1 MGETMGN
8 MCKCDN
14 KNICGNQVAEII
26 SQFPREVTQNNDSK
40 FLKKNKEQRNSLQ
53 ISGKITQFLSSNK
66 IDGNEEDN
74 NLLNSEK
81 NSIPSNNVFSNRS
94 NVQNISQYSNLS
106 SNLIKKENNN
116 EDIDDIIKDDNKVD
130 SIFEHIS
137 IIEDKDSD
145 KKNLFDKTS
154 KKNLRSV
161 LNILNQEANLK
172 DTNPNN
178 KNKNGIKEIN
188 KKSSFYAA
196 DGINNE
202 GKYNNGKLN
211 GFDKFVDEDGTIY
224 EGVFEQGILNG
235 NGKIIKIKESK
246 NTINKIVYRGNI
258 NNFKKEGYGTEIC
271 DEYIYEGNFQNNKKK
286 GKGKIQFL
294 ISGDSYEGEFDN
306 DKITGYGHY
315 IWSNNHEYIGDFVEG
330 EMHGKGKY
338 IWPDGNEYEGEY
350 IKNIKEG
357 NGKFKWSNGAIF
369 EGKFHDGKAD
379 GKGIMNYKG
388 YTFDAEFK
396 NGHFE
401 GDLKAILKEL
411 KNKNNSINK

>member
-1 MGETMGN
+1 MGN

-26 SQFPREVTQNNDSK
+26 SQFPKEVTQNNDSK

-74 NLLNSEK
+74 NLLNTAK
-81 NSIPSNNVFSNRS
+81 NSIPSNNIFSNKS
-94 NVQNISQYSNLS
+94 NAQNISQFSNLS
-106 SNLIKKENNN
+106 CNSFKKENNN
-116 EDIDDIIKDDNKVD
+116 YDVDDIIKEDNKVD
-130 SIFEHIS
+130 NIFGHIS
-137 IIEDKDSD
+137 IIEDNESD
-145 KKNLFDKTS
+145 KKNLFNITS
-154 KKNLRSV
+154 KKNLRNV
-161 LNILNQEANLK
+161 LNILNQEPNLI

-178 KNKNGIKEIN
+178 NKNEKIEIN
-188 KKSSFYAA
+188 KGSTSYVL
-196 DGINNE
+196 DEINNE
-202 GKYNNGKLN
+202 GKNNDGKLN
-211 GFDKFVDEDGTIY
+211 GFGEFVDENGTIY
-224 EGVFEQGILNG
+224 EGMFEQGVLNG

-246 NTINKIVYRGNI
+246 KGINKIVYTGNI
-258 NNFKKEGYGTEIC
+258 NNFKKEGYGSEIC
-271 DEYIYEGNFQNNKKK
+271 DEYIYEGNFQNNRKK

-315 IWSNNHEYIGDFVEG
+315 IWSNGHEYIGDFIEG

-357 NGKFKWSNGAIF
+357 NGKFKWNNGAIF

-388 YTFDAEFK
+388 YNFDAEFK
-396 NGHFE
+396 NGHFV